1 MSTNEFDTVNRELNA
16 ETQILADRMLNGEIS
31 EREKNRLIQIVYP
44 KLKYYIYK
52 FFNDNEH
59 TLEALHNVIEKIFKN
74 FHQYDNKWKFTTWIY
89 NIAKNEALLY
99 KHNLNKMRTVDM
111 EVVSYQLDQI
121 QDIGFADEKENQLA
135 DLYKVT
141 IEAIMSLPNGIEKEI
156 LIDKEINK
164 LKGHEISEKH
174 NMNLNTVKTKL
185 RKARKTIK
193 DTILSKNPLLVEI
206 IESYL

>member
-1 MSTNEFDTVNRELNA
+1 MITNEFDRVNKELNI
-16 ETQILADRMLNGEIS
+16 ETQTLADKMVDGIAT
-31 EREKNRLIQIVYP
+31 EREKNRLVQIIYP

-74 FHQYDNKWKFTTWIY
+74 FHQYDNKWKFTTWSY

-99 KHNLNKMRTVDM
+99 KHNLGKMRLVEMDTVSFHL
-111 EVVSYQLDQI
+111 EQI
-121 QDIGFADEKENQLA
+121 QDNSVL
-135 DLYKVT
+135 
-141 IEAIMSLPNGIEKEI
+141 IEKEESLKNLYELTIKAIMQMPESIEKDI
-156 LIDKEINK
+156 LIDTQINN
-164 LKGHEISEKH
+164 LKGNQISEKH

-185 RKARKTIK
+185 RKARQTIK
-193 DTILSKNPLLVEI
+193 QQILTENPQYLEA